1 MSTWLQ
7 AGKTSVKICGITSL
21 QQGLDVAAAGAD
33 ALGINFWPKSKR
45 FVDPGVAGHWIK
57 QLRSATIVVAVTV
70 NPDDAL
76 VAQIAEAGLVD
87 VLQLHGDETPER
99 CAVLAS
105 FGLPIVKAFQIRD
118 ESSLD
123 VVGRYDTTFVLLDS
137 YNPGHYGG
145 EGRSF
150 PWHLVQVAKQRFP
163 HKQIILAGGLTPEN
177 VADAVDGV
185 QPAAVDVAS
194 GVESAPGV
202 KDLTLVR
209 DFIARVHDAQNGLR

>member
-7 AGKTSVKICGITSL
+7 AGQTSVKICGITSL
-21 QQGLDVAAAGAD
+21 TQGREAVAAGAD
-33 ALGINFWPKSKR
+33 GLGINFWPKSKR
-45 FVDPGVAGHWIK
+45 FVDPAMGGPWIK
-57 QLRSATIVVAVTV
+57 ELRSITTVVAVTV

-76 VAQIAEAGLVD
+76 VAQIAEAGLGD

-99 CAVLAS
+99 CAELAS
-105 FGLPIVKAFQIRD
+105 FGLPIIKAFQIKD

-123 VVGRYDTTFVLLDS
+123 VVGHYDTPFVLLDS

-150 PWHLVQVAKQRFP
+150 PWHLVQVAKQRFQQ
-163 HKQIILAGGLTPEN
+163 KQIILAGGLTPQN
-177 VADAVDGV
+177 VADAVAGV

-202 KDLTLVR
+202 KDLILVR
-209 DFIARVHDAQNGLR
+209 DFIARVHEAHNGVK